1 MTKLKTLLLVSLSF
15 SAAADLQWELVR
27 DTQLDGVLATSGA
40 QHQQL
45 TVQMHANKFN
55 ATDAQAS
62 EASLIQ
68 GEFEHP
74 NTFEIGSGLKQRV
87 QFSLAKDGARFY
99 FLGQGSEQD
108 GYQGTWYGPNND
120 SGDFTLTTQ
129 PAIEELPVSCAQ
141 ILSEN
146 PDAQSGVYSLD
157 PDGVGTHAGFD
168 AYCDMDTDEGG
179 WTLIG
184 TYSKSEPGG
193 KMYISDYNPQPDV
206 TATDPAVT
214 GLYQGPLSAF
224 RDVREQVACDYAG
237 CKSAYQSSMSQAEL
251 EMVRY
256 TWGYEDQQAHQKD
269 TPLPG
274 CRAVYDASG
283 TVTPSCIYYG
293 DGDDRNNTN
302 VVGWQR
308 DIHPGH
314 HACWLAHGVYLP
326 SSAGSARCSY
336 NAHAN
341 GTRWGLLWAR

>member
-1 MTKLKTLLLVSLSF
+1 MSKITALLLAALSGH
-15 SAAADLQWELVR
+15 ATANVQWDLVT
-27 DTQLDGVLATSGA
+27 DSHLDGVLATSGT
-40 QHQQL
+40 QLQQL

-55 ATDAQAS
+55 ATDAQAP

-74 NTFEIGSGLKQRV
+74 KTFEIGSGLKQRV

-129 PAIEELPVSCAQ
+129 TAIEVLPASCAQ
-141 ILSEN
+141 ILNEN
-146 PDAQSGVYSLD
+146 PDAQSGVYNID
-157 PDGVGTHAGFD
+157 PDGSGSHPGFD

-193 KMYISDYNPQPDV
+193 KKYISEYNPQPDV
-206 TATDPAVT
+206 TAISPTVT

-224 RDVREQVACDYAG
+224 RDVREQVSCDYAS
-237 CKSAYQSSMSQAEL
+237 CRTVYQSSMSQAEL

-269 TPLPG
+269 TPLPS
-274 CRAVYDASG
+274 CRTAY
-283 TVTPSCIYYG
+283 VTNEEPIEHCLYVK
-293 DGDDRNNTN
+293 DGQNRNNTN

-308 DIHPGH
+308 DVHPGYS
-314 HACWLAHGVYLP
+314 ACWLAHGVYSPDSL
-326 SSAGSARCSY
+326 GSPRCSGTLKG
-336 NAHAN
+336 NA
-341 GTRWGLLWAR
+341 TRWGLLWAR

>member
-1 MTKLKTLLLVSLSF
+1 MSKITALLLAALSGH
-15 SAAADLQWELVR
+15 ATANVQWDLVT
-27 DTQLDGVLATSGA
+27 DSHLDGVLATSGT
-40 QHQQL
+40 QLQQL

-55 ATDAQAS
+55 ATDTQAP

-87 QFSLAKDGARFY
+87 QFSIAKDGARFY

-120 SGDFTLTTQ
+120 SGDFTLATG
-129 PAIEELPVSCAQ
+129 AVIEIPHSSCAQ

-146 PDAQSGVYSLD
+146 PDAQSGVYTID
-157 PDGVGTHAGFD
+157 PDGTGVHASFD

-206 TATDPAVT
+206 TATDPTVT
-214 GLYQGPLSAF
+214 GLYQGPLGAF

-237 CKSAYQSSMSQAEL
+237 CKPAYQSAMSEAEL

-256 TWGYEDQQAHQKD
+256 TWGYKDQQAHQKN
-269 TPLPG
+269 TPLPD
-274 CRAVYDASG
+274 CRATYDASG
-283 TVTPSCIYYG
+283 ATTKKCIYYG
-293 DGDDRNNTN
+293 DGDDRNNMN

-314 HACWLAHGVYLP
+314 HACWLAHGEF
-326 SSAGSARCSY
+326 STASKGSPRCSY
-336 NAHAN
+336 NAIGN
-341 GTRWGLLWAR
+341 GTRWGLLWVR

>member
-1 MTKLKTLLLVSLSF
+1 MTKLKTLLLASLPF
-15 SAAADLQWELVR
+15 HAAANVQWELVS
-27 DTQLDGVLATSGA
+27 DTQLDGVIATSGA

-45 TVQMHANKFN
+45 TVQIQANKFN
-55 ATDAQAS
+55 AVSAQTPDT
-62 EASLIQ
+62 SLIQ

-74 NTFEIGSGLKQRV
+74 NTYEIGSGLAQRV
-87 QFSLAKDGARFY
+87 QFTIAKDGARFY
-99 FLGQGSEQD
+99 FLGQGSAQD

-129 PAIEELPVSCAQ
+129 PAVEVPASSCAQ

-146 PDAQSGVYSLD
+146 PDAQSGVYAID
-157 PDGVGTHAGFD
+157 PDGSGQHAGFD

-193 KMYISDYNPQPDV
+193 KMYISDYNPQPGV
-206 TATDPAVT
+206 TPVDPAVT
-214 GLYQGPLSAF
+214 GLYQGPLSVF
-224 RDVREQVACDYAG
+224 RDVREQVSCDYAG

-256 TWGYEDQQAHQKD
+256 TWGYKDQQAHQKD
-269 TPLPG
+269 TPLPD
-274 CRAVYDASG
+274 CRATYDASSAI
-283 TVTPSCIYYG
+283 TTSCIYYG
-293 DGDDRNNTN
+293 DGDDRNNMN

-314 HACWLAHGVYLP
+314 HACWLAHGEF
-326 SSAGSARCSY
+326 STASKGSPRCSY
-336 NAHAN
+336 NAIGN
-341 GTRWGLLWAR
+341 GTRWGLLWVR